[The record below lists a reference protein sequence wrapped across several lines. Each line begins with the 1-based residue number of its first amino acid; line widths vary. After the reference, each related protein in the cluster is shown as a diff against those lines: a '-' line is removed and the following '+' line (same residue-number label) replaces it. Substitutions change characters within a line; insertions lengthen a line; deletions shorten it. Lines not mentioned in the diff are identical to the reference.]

1 MILIGYK
8 DTVEFRNS
16 HEATV
21 HLLWRKGSA
30 YKTGRS
36 TTNLCCMFRMV
47 TCVWELLLVKGVT
60 GGEVWE
66 VKGKACGR
74 RV

>member
-1 MILIGYK
+1 M
-8 DTVEFRNS
+8 DDS
-16 HEATV
+16 
-21 HLLWRKGSA
+21 KG
-30 YKTGRS
+30 
-36 TTNLCCMFRMV
+36 F
-47 TCVWELLLVKGVT
+47 CVWELLLVKGVT